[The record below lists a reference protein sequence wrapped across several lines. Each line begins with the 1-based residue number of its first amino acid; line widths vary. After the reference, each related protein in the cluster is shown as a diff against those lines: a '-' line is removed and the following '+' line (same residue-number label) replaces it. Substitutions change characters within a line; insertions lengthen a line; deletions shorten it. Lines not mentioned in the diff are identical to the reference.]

1 MNDLFGVKRFLQR
14 QRDIDSDLLLGKL
27 SIPKVDDKFDE
38 VSDIGKKMARN
49 IELNETAY
57 TERILSIDFN

>member
-1 MNDLFGVKRFLQR
+1 VKRFLQR